1 MNNLLLFDNK
11 TLQKKYDYLAPD
23 GSEIRLFPDMKAGG
37 LCHCTLPPF
46 RVSRTIYHMSVEEIW
61 YFISGNG
68 RIWRK
73 QGAKESV
80 IEVGSGVCVTIPPKT
95 YFQFRNDGVEALTF
109 IIATMPPWPGKE
121 GAIEVSNYWKT
132 KNNNQ

>member
-1 MNNLLLFDNK
+1 MLFFDNK
-11 TLQKKYDYLAPD
+11 SLSNEIDYLAPD
-23 GSEIRLFPDMKAGG
+23 GSEIRLFPDMNGGG
-37 LCHCTLPPF
+37 LCHCTLLPF
-46 RVSRTIYHMSVEEIW
+46 ETSRAVYHKTVEEIW

-95 YFQFRNDGVEALTF
+95 HFQFRNIGDKSLTF
-109 IIATMPPWPGKE
+109 IIVTMPPWPGKE
-121 GAIEVSNYWKT
+121 EAVEVSGYWK
-132 KNNNQ
+132 K